1 MAENWKPENW
11 DALVRGEDCP
21 VCELVSL
28 ELDKAEDEH
37 GIAIDDLSFS
47 RLFLQKN
54 QYVQGYCV
62 LMCHRHVIEPCELT
76 DDERAMYFDDLALV
90 GRALQKAFEADKL
103 NYNILG
109 NLVPHLHTH
118 LLPRYFTDDAPNR
131 PIDPGLKGHEVFLS
145 SAGYEERIELIRA
158 QLRFDSK

>member
-1 MAENWKPENW
+1 MAENWKASNW
-11 DALVRGEDCP
+11 DALIRGEDCP
-21 VCELVSL
+21 VCELVGRD
-28 ELDKAEDEH
+28 LDKAEDEN
-37 GIAIDDLSFS
+37 GIAIADLSFS

-62 LMCHRHVIEPCELT
+62 LMCHRHVIEPYELT
-76 DDERAMYFDDLALV
+76 DDERAKYFSDLSLV
-90 GRALQKAFEADKL
+90 GRGLQKVFNADKL

-118 LLPRYFTDDAPNR
+118 FLPRYFNDPAPRR

-145 SAGYEERIELIRA
+145 KAGYEDRIKAIQQFIDGRKA
-158 QLRFDSK
+158 